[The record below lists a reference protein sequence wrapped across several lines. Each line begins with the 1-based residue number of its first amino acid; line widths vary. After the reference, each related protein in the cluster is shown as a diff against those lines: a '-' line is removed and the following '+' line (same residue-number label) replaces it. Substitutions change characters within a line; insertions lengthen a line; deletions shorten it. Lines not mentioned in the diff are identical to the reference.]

1 MTKRAVV
8 TGGAGFLGSHICERL
23 LSEGASVICERF
35 FFSSALTTV
44 TGSVERSHAGAR
56 ASRRLGATVAF
67 GGVPASAPV
76 FSSDASAR
84 PRLLA
89 EVASAFSCVEPGKN
103 CAW

>member
-1 MTKRAVV
+1 MT
-8 TGGAGFLGSHICERL
+8 
-23 LSEGASVICERF
+23 CERF

-44 TGSVERSHAGAR
+44 TWSAESAHGAR

-67 GGVPASAPV
+67 AGGAAGASAPV